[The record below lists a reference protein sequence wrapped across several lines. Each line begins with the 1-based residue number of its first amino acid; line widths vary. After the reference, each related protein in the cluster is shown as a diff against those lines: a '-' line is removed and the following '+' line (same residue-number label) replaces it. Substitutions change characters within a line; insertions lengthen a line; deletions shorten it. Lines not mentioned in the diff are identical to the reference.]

1 MVPSAAGVTLPL
13 LVQDRR
19 SPQAARLPPHSRRPL
34 RVRCMR
40 RGMAPV
46 GSPPLRGARW
56 SPASTTADG
65 PDCWARMYQ
74 LATGSGSNG
83 RLHARF
89 GELLFNCVHVSH
101 KSNDVLFA
109 IAFVL

>member
-1 MVPSAAGVTLPL
+1 VVPSAAGVTLPL

-40 RGMAPV
+40 RGMAGHYL

-56 SPASTTADG
+56 SPASTTADEALLG
-65 PDCWARMYQ
+65 VDKAWCTR
-74 LATGSGSNG
+74 GD
-83 RLHARF
+83 RF
-89 GELLFNCVHVSH
+89 GMISISVCMRDSED
-101 KSNDVLFA
+101 SN
-109 IAFVL
+109 